1 MWIEKFHPITTSIGL
16 VKAEAKVALE
26 AYLDWQRPLLKQHGM
41 NLEVVPSS
49 DDLKTII
56 TSLLPLTAPIATRF
70 VFIPTASSWSGYFD
84 NSRTGT
90 NSATTMPVLAERLGC
105 EAIRVVMVPPPPSPQ
120 PGSAGFRYEATI
132 LECYDARGATHRSV
146 YTANDGGKWKFGQS
160 GEPYPFEEV
169 EAYSVKRVSNRFT
182 PEMLGRYLGHLG
194 VRPFDENWYLSPA
207 WKVQK
212 TGKLPASLR
221 EY

>member
-1 MWIEKFHPITTSIGL
+1 MKSAREKELLEIIAQRDQQIALLQQKIDLL
-16 VKAEAKVALE
+16 VRKVF
-26 AYLDWQRPLLKQHGM
+26 G
-41 NLEVVPSS
+41 
-49 DDLKTII
+49 
-56 TSLLPLTAPIATRF
+56 
-70 VFIPTASSWSGYFD
+70 ASSEKLD
-84 NSRTGT
+84 
-90 NSATTMPVLAERLGC
+90 
-105 EAIRVVMVPPPPSPQ
+105 
-120 PGSAGFRYEATI
+120 GSH
-132 LECYDARGATHRSV
+132 DRSV